1 MNLFDKQEY
10 NDKFNAATKNVLA
23 YLVTLMKWLVSAA
36 VIGVLAGLVGFL
48 FGWLLEEIGVLRS
61 EIPWLLYFLPLSGLA
76 IMLLYKLAGEQQ
88 NKGTNLV
95 ISAVHSDEH
104 VAFKILPLI
113 FSSTLLSHLCGASVG
128 REGAA
133 LQMGGSLGNTI
144 AKILKMDAKD
154 TKILIMAG
162 MSACFAALFG
172 TPVTAAI
179 FSIEVVSV
187 GIMHYAALVPCIVSS
202 IIASRIAGLLGL
214 AGEHFIIA
222 DFNLNYDALGDIAY
236 VKIIILGL
244 ICAAASILF
253 ITVLHN
259 TEHFLKNQFKNPY
272 LRVFLTGAAVILL
285 TTILDT
291 ESFLSSGIGL
301 INSSFH
307 NSSPWYYFLLKI
319 VFTSICIGGGYK
331 GGEIV
336 PSLCIGATLGS
347 CLSLVLNLPT
357 DLCAACGMVGVFVSV
372 TNCPISTILLAI
384 EMFGIGNLN
393 FYAII
398 IAICYLLSGYY
409 SLYNSQRFMYSK
421 TRTDYINKT
430 SL

>member
-1 MNLFDKQEY
+1 MNNEY
-10 NDKFNAATKNVLA
+10 KAKLKDIGKIIAE
-23 YLVTLMKWLVSAA
+23 YLITLSKWLFASAIIGA
-36 VIGVLAGLVGFL
+36 VAGLIGFG
-48 FGWLLEEIGVLRS
+48 FGWLLEEIGILRE
-61 EIPWLLYFLPLSGLA
+61 EIPWLLYFLPLSGVA
-76 IMLLYKLAGEQQ
+76 IMLLYRVANEQQ

-95 ISAVHSDEH
+95 ISAIHSDER
-104 VAFKILPLI
+104 VPVRILPLI
-113 FSSTLLSHLCGASVG
+113 FSGTLLSHLCGASVG

-133 LQMGGSLGNTI
+133 LQMGGSIGNQI
-144 AKILKMDAKD
+144 AALLKMDAKD

-187 GIMHYAALVPCIVSS
+187 GIMHYAALVPCIMSS
-202 IIASRIAGLLGL
+202 IIASGIARALGL
-214 AGEHFIIA
+214 AGERFIIE
-222 DFNLNYDALGDIAY
+222 DFKMNYDTLGSFAY
-236 VKIIILGL
+236 GKIIILGL
-244 ICAAASILF
+244 ICAVVSILF

-259 TEHFLKNQFKNPY
+259 TEHILKDRLKNPY
-272 LRVFLTGAAVILL
+272 IRIFLAGATVILF
-285 TTILDT
+285 TAILETDD
-291 ESFLSSGIGL
+291 FLGSGISL

-319 VFTSICIGGGYK
+319 VFTSLCIGSGYK
-331 GGEIV
+331 GGEII

-347 CLSLVLNLPT
+347 CLSLLLNLPT
-357 DLCAACGMVGVFVSV
+357 DLCAACGMVGVFVGV
-372 TNCPISTILLAI
+372 TNCPISTMLLAI

-409 SLYNSQRFMYSK
+409 SLYNSQKFMYSK
-421 TRTDYINKT
+421 TRTEYINKT